1 VVVPR
6 RPGAVFTHP
15 PIRRAQRHGTWLAP
29 ICLRGGP
36 RIMKRLI
43 AVTAV
48 LATLLLTL
56 SPVAIVLTLRGA
68 AGIPV
73 WAGWQ
78 KRG

>member
-1 VVVPR
+1 
-6 RPGAVFTHP
+6 
-15 PIRRAQRHGTWLAP
+15 
-29 ICLRGGP
+29 
-36 RIMKRLI
+36 MKRLI